1 MPQGITSTDEY
12 PWELAAQ
19 ISTRVIY
26 PVVRM
31 KQVQSDTTLDHW
43 VGHGRARNAIAHRR
57 HQRVDSYEDT
67 GVRKTVPPRSWSWT
81 GIVVTLLSAIWF
93 TIILPFR
100 LVFWL
105 IALLGRMTGVILGFL
120 LMVVGM
126 ALWASPLFI
135 VGIPLFVIGLVLTLR
150 CLE

>member
-1 MPQGITSTDEY
+1 MPQGITSSDEY
-12 PWELAAQ
+12 PWEHAAQ

-26 PVVRM
+26 PVERM

-43 VGHGRARNAIAHRR
+43 VGQGRARNAIARRR

-67 GVRKTVPPRSWSWT
+67 GARNTARPSSWSWT

-93 TIILPFR
+93 TISLPFR

-105 IALLGRMTGVILGFL
+105 IALLGRLTGVILGFL

>member
-1 MPQGITSTDEY
+1 M
-12 PWELAAQ
+12 Q

-26 PVVRM
+26 PVERM

-43 VGHGRARNAIAHRR
+43 VGQGRAPNAIARRR
-57 HQRVDSYEDT
+57 HQRIDSYEDA
-67 GVRKTVPPRSWSWT
+67 GACNRARPSSWSWT

-93 TIILPFR
+93 TISLPFR
-100 LVFWL
+100 SVFWL
-105 IALLGRMTGVILGFL
+105 MALLGRLTGVILGFL

-135 VGIPLFVIGLVLTLR
+135 VGIPLFVVGLVLTLR